1 MCACSVFK
9 LAVEFLFL
17 QAKDNLMGQP
27 SPEAKNLHLT
37 CSLNLMSCYLKTNQ
51 FSEAV
56 AEGDAVSASG
66 SFASS
71 CLSCVILQYSH
82 LVNCTFSRS
91 HCWRSINNYWS
102 SNMCV
107 IWHVGSEDP
116 SRQPQGSLPQ
126 GPSIQRIGFTE
137 GDY

>member
-1 MCACSVFK
+1 VFK
-9 LAVEFLFL
+9 LAVGFLFL

-27 SPEAKNLHLT
+27 SPEATNLHLT

-66 SFASS
+66 LPPLVCQVSS
-71 CLSCVILQYSH
+71 CNTHILSTVLS
-82 LVNCTFSRS
+82 VEATVG
-91 HCWRSINNYWS
+91 RSINNYWS

-107 IWHVGSEDP
+107 IWHAGSEDP